1 MKSHRKALSLLM
13 CAVFIAATAT
23 AAFAQAAGSTTGKC
37 SFKALNFPA
46 PATNGQAAALND
58 LGGIAGTFL
67 DSKNVAHGFLLFQ
80 GRLSTFMFPGSIGT
94 SVSDMSRNGIIIGGY
109 TSKDGKGHA
118 YMVHAGGF
126 RTITLPGFPNA
137 DFTVAGVNSNGD
149 VVGTINSDTL
159 PVNGFL
165 LHNGK
170 VTILSFPGADVTQ
183 PTSIN
188 DEGVVVGGYLIQA
201 VNSNPAFMWKD
212 GVFSNIKPPDSIP
225 EPFVFPSKVSNSGV
239 VVGSYQ
245 PESGG
250 SGFALKNGIY
260 SKFDGPAGFDG
271 PTVLAVN
278 KFDNILAQA
287 TQISQQVRQDCFV
300 QRILRSSVLDIAV
313 QGLKAPA
320 TRYCRESSHLER
332 LRGSEPSSAAVGGV
346 ASPAIADAF
355 SIRVDQR

>member
-1 MKSHRKALSLLM
+1 MRNHGKTFSLLM
-13 CAVFIAATAT
+13 SVCFIAATAT
-23 AAFAQAAGSTTGKC
+23 AFAQSGKC
-37 SFKALNFPA
+37 SFQKLSFPP
-46 PATNGQAAALND
+46 PATNGTPVALND

-67 DSKNVAHGFLLFQ
+67 DSKNVAHGFLLYQ
-80 GRLSTFMFPGSIGT
+80 GRLTTFMFPGSTGT
-94 SVSDMSRNGIIIGGY
+94 SVSDMSRNGIIVGGY
-109 TSKDGKGHA
+109 STKDGKGHA

-126 RTITLPGFPNA
+126 RTITLPGFPNS
-137 DFTVAGVNSNGD
+137 DLTVTGVNSNGD

-188 DEGVVVGGYLIQA
+188 DEGVVVGGHLVQF

-225 EPFVFPSKVSNSGV
+225 EPFVFANKISNSGV

-250 SGFALKNGIY
+250 TGFALENGTYTKI
-260 SKFDGPAGFDG
+260 DAPAGFEDMSI
-271 PTVLAVN
+271 LAVN
-278 KFDNILAQA
+278 KFDNILIEA
-287 TQISQQVRQDCFV
+287 TQISQQVGKTFSFKGFC
-300 QRILRSSVLDIAV
+300 
-313 QGLKAPA
+313 
-320 TRYCRESSHLER
+320 
-332 LRGSEPSSAAVGGV
+332 AA
-346 ASPAIADAF
+346 AF
-355 SIRVDQR
+355 

>member
-1 MKSHRKALSLLM
+1 MRNHGKTFSLLM
-13 CAVFIAATAT
+13 SVCFIAATAT
-23 AAFAQAAGSTTGKC
+23 AFAQSGKC
-37 SFKALNFPA
+37 SFQKLSFPP
-46 PATNGQAAALND
+46 PATNGTPVALND

-67 DSKNVAHGFLLFQ
+67 DSKNVAHGFLLYQ
-80 GRLSTFMFPGSIGT
+80 GRLTTFMFPGSTGT
-94 SVSDMSRNGIIIGGY
+94 SVSDMSRNGIIVGGY
-109 TSKDGKGHA
+109 STKDGKGHA

-126 RTITLPGFPNA
+126 RTITLPGFPNS
-137 DFTVAGVNSNGD
+137 DLTVTGVNSNGD

-188 DEGVVVGGYLIQA
+188 DEGVVVGGYLVRF

-225 EPFVFPSKVSNSGV
+225 EPFVFANKISNSGV

-250 SGFALKNGIY
+250 TGFALENGTYTKI
-260 SKFDGPAGFDG
+260 DAPAGFEDMSI
-271 PTVLAVN
+271 LAVN
-278 KFDNILAQA
+278 KFDNILIQA
-287 TQISQQVRQDCFV
+287 TQISQQVGKTFSFKGFC
-300 QRILRSSVLDIAV
+300 
-313 QGLKAPA
+313 
-320 TRYCRESSHLER
+320 
-332 LRGSEPSSAAVGGV
+332 AA
-346 ASPAIADAF
+346 AF
-355 SIRVDQR
+355 

>member
-1 MKSHRKALSLLM
+1 MRNHGKTFSLLM
-13 CAVFIAATAT
+13 SVCFIAATAT
-23 AAFAQAAGSTTGKC
+23 AFAQSGKC
-37 SFKALNFPA
+37 SFQKLSFPP
-46 PATNGQAAALND
+46 PATNGTPVALND

-67 DSKNVAHGFLLFQ
+67 DSKNVAHGFLLYQ
-80 GRLSTFMFPGSIGT
+80 GRLTTFMFPGSTGT
-94 SVSDMSRNGIIIGGY
+94 SVSDMSRNGIIVGGY
-109 TSKDGKGHA
+109 STKDGKGHA

-126 RTITLPGFPNA
+126 RTITLPGFPNS
-137 DFTVAGVNSNGD
+137 DLTVTGVNSNGD

-188 DEGVVVGGYLIQA
+188 DEGVVVGGYLVQS

-225 EPFVFPSKVSNSGV
+225 EPFVFANKISNSGV

-250 SGFALKNGIY
+250 TGFALENGTYTKI
-260 SKFDGPAGFDG
+260 DAPAGFEDMSI
-271 PTVLAVN
+271 LAVN
-278 KFDNILAQA
+278 KFDNILIEA
-287 TQISQQVRQDCFV
+287 TQISQQVGKTFSFKGFC
-300 QRILRSSVLDIAV
+300 
-313 QGLKAPA
+313 
-320 TRYCRESSHLER
+320 
-332 LRGSEPSSAAVGGV
+332 AA
-346 ASPAIADAF
+346 AF
-355 SIRVDQR
+355 

>member
-1 MKSHRKALSLLM
+1 MSA
-13 CAVFIAATAT
+13 CFIAATA
-23 AAFAQAAGSTTGKC
+23 AFSQAAGSTTGKC

-58 LGGIAGTFL
+58 VGGIAGTFV
-67 DSKNVAHGFLLFQ
+67 DSKNVSHGFLLFQ
-80 GRLSTFMFPGSIGT
+80 GKLTTFGFPHSSGT
-94 SVSDMSRNGIIIGGY
+94 TVSDMSRNGIIVGGY

-118 YMVHAGGF
+118 FMAHAGGF
-126 RTITLPGFPNA
+126 RTITLPGHPNA
-137 DFTVAGVNSNGD
+137 DITVSGVNSNGD
-149 VVGTINSDTL
+149 VVGNFSTDQRATF
-159 PVNGFL
+159 PGFL

-170 VTILSFPGADVTQ
+170 VTILSFPGADITQ

-188 DEGVVVGGYLIQA
+188 DAGVVVGFLSLS

-250 SGFALKNGIY
+250 SGFALKDGIY
-260 SKFDGPAGFDG
+260 AKFGAPAGFDG

-278 KFDNILAQA
+278 KFDNILIQA
-287 TQISQQVRQDCFV
+287 TQISPQVGKTVSFKGFC
-300 QRILRSSVLDIAV
+300 
-313 QGLKAPA
+313 
-320 TRYCRESSHLER
+320 
-332 LRGSEPSSAAVGGV
+332 AA
-346 ASPAIADAF
+346 AF
-355 SIRVDQR
+355 

>member
-1 MKSHRKALSLLM
+1 MRNHGKTFSLLM
-13 CAVFIAATAT
+13 SVCFIAATAT
-23 AAFAQAAGSTTGKC
+23 AFAQSGKC
-37 SFKALNFPA
+37 SFQKLSFPP
-46 PATNGQAAALND
+46 PATNGTPVALND

-67 DSKNVAHGFLLFQ
+67 DSKNVAHGFLLYQ
-80 GRLSTFMFPGSIGT
+80 GRLTTFMFPGSTGT
-94 SVSDMSRNGIIIGGY
+94 SVSDMSRNGIIVGGY
-109 TSKDGKGHA
+109 STKDGKGHA

-126 RTITLPGFPNA
+126 RTITLPGFPNS
-137 DFTVAGVNSNGD
+137 DLTVTGVNSNGD

-188 DEGVVVGGYLIQA
+188 DEGVVVGGYLIQS

-225 EPFVFPSKVSNSGV
+225 EPFVFANKISNSGV

-250 SGFALKNGIY
+250 TGFALENGTYTKI
-260 SKFDGPAGFDG
+260 DAPAGFEDMSI
-271 PTVLAVN
+271 LAVN
-278 KFDNILAQA
+278 KFDNILIEA
-287 TQISQQVRQDCFV
+287 TQISQQVGKTFSFKGFC
-300 QRILRSSVLDIAV
+300 
-313 QGLKAPA
+313 
-320 TRYCRESSHLER
+320 
-332 LRGSEPSSAAVGGV
+332 AA
-346 ASPAIADAF
+346 AF
-355 SIRVDQR
+355 

>member
-1 MKSHRKALSLLM
+1 MRNHGKTFSLLM
-13 CAVFIAATAT
+13 SVCFIAATAT
-23 AAFAQAAGSTTGKC
+23 AFAQSGKC
-37 SFKALNFPA
+37 SFQKLSFPP
-46 PATNGQAAALND
+46 PATNGTPVALND

-67 DSKNVAHGFLLFQ
+67 DSKNVAHGFLLYQ
-80 GRLSTFMFPGSIGT
+80 GRLTTFMFPGSTGT
-94 SVSDMSRNGIIIGGY
+94 SVSDMSRNGIIVGGY
-109 TSKDGKGHA
+109 STKDGKGHA

-126 RTITLPGFPNA
+126 RTITLPGFPNS
-137 DFTVAGVNSNGD
+137 DLTVTGVNSNGD

-188 DEGVVVGGYLIQA
+188 DEGVVVGGYLVQF

-225 EPFVFPSKVSNSGV
+225 EPFVFANKISNSGV

-250 SGFALKNGIY
+250 NGFALENGTYTKI
-260 SKFDGPAGFDG
+260 DAPAGFEDMSI
-271 PTVLAVN
+271 LAVN
-278 KFDNILAQA
+278 KFDNILIEA
-287 TQISQQVRQDCFV
+287 TQISQQVGKTFSFKGFC
-300 QRILRSSVLDIAV
+300 
-313 QGLKAPA
+313 
-320 TRYCRESSHLER
+320 
-332 LRGSEPSSAAVGGV
+332 AA
-346 ASPAIADAF
+346 AF
-355 SIRVDQR
+355 

>member
-1 MKSHRKALSLLM
+1 MRNHGKTFSLLM
-13 CAVFIAATAT
+13 SVCFIAATAT
-23 AAFAQAAGSTTGKC
+23 AFAQSGKC
-37 SFKALNFPA
+37 SFQKLSFLP
-46 PATNGQAAALND
+46 PATNGTPVALND

-67 DSKNVAHGFLLFQ
+67 DSKNVAHGFLLYQ
-80 GRLSTFMFPGSIGT
+80 GRLTTFMFPGSTGT
-94 SVSDMSRNGIIIGGY
+94 SVSDMSRNGIIVGGY
-109 TSKDGKGHA
+109 STKDGKGHA

-126 RTITLPGFPNA
+126 RTITLPGFPNS
-137 DFTVAGVNSNGD
+137 DLTVTGVNSNGD

-188 DEGVVVGGYLIQA
+188 DEGVVVGGYLVQF

-225 EPFVFPSKVSNSGV
+225 EPFVFANKISNSGV

-250 SGFALKNGIY
+250 TGFALENGTYTKI
-260 SKFDGPAGFDG
+260 DAPAGFEDMSI
-271 PTVLAVN
+271 LAVN
-278 KFDNILAQA
+278 KFDNILIEA
-287 TQISQQVRQDCFV
+287 TQISQQVGKTFSFKGFC
-300 QRILRSSVLDIAV
+300 
-313 QGLKAPA
+313 
-320 TRYCRESSHLER
+320 
-332 LRGSEPSSAAVGGV
+332 AA
-346 ASPAIADAF
+346 AF
-355 SIRVDQR
+355 

>member
-1 MKSHRKALSLLM
+1 MRNHGKTFSLLM
-13 CAVFIAATAT
+13 SVCFIAATAT
-23 AAFAQAAGSTTGKC
+23 AFAQSGKC
-37 SFKALNFPA
+37 SFQKLSFLP
-46 PATNGQAAALND
+46 PATNGTPVALND

-67 DSKNVAHGFLLFQ
+67 DSKNVAHGFLLYQ
-80 GRLSTFMFPGSIGT
+80 GRLTTFMFPGSTGT
-94 SVSDMSRNGIIIGGY
+94 SVSDMSRNGIIVGGY
-109 TSKDGKGHA
+109 STKDGKGHA

-126 RTITLPGFPNA
+126 RTITLPGFPNS
-137 DFTVAGVNSNGD
+137 DLTVTGVNSNGD

-188 DEGVVVGGYLIQA
+188 DEGVVVGGYLVQS

-225 EPFVFPSKVSNSGV
+225 EPFVFANKISNSGV

-250 SGFALKNGIY
+250 TGFALENGTYTKI
-260 SKFDGPAGFDG
+260 DAPAGFEDMSI
-271 PTVLAVN
+271 LAVN
-278 KFDNILAQA
+278 KFDNILIEA
-287 TQISQQVRQDCFV
+287 TQISQQVGKTFSFKGFC
-300 QRILRSSVLDIAV
+300 
-313 QGLKAPA
+313 
-320 TRYCRESSHLER
+320 
-332 LRGSEPSSAAVGGV
+332 AA
-346 ASPAIADAF
+346 AF
-355 SIRVDQR
+355 

>member
-1 MKSHRKALSLLM
+1 MRNHGKTFSLLM
-13 CAVFIAATAT
+13 SVCFIAATAT
-23 AAFAQAAGSTTGKC
+23 AFAQSGKC
-37 SFKALNFPA
+37 SFQKLSFPP
-46 PATNGQAAALND
+46 PATNGTPVALND

-67 DSKNVAHGFLLFQ
+67 DSKNVAHGFLLYQ
-80 GRLSTFMFPGSIGT
+80 GRLTTFMFPGSTGT
-94 SVSDMSRNGIIIGGY
+94 SVSDMSRNGIIVGGY
-109 TSKDGKGHA
+109 STKDGKGHA

-126 RTITLPGFPNA
+126 RTITLPGFPNS
-137 DFTVAGVNSNGD
+137 DLTVTGVNSNGD

-188 DEGVVVGGYLIQA
+188 DEGVVVGGYLVQF

-225 EPFVFPSKVSNSGV
+225 EPFVFANKISNSGV

-250 SGFALKNGIY
+250 TGFALENGTYTKI
-260 SKFDGPAGFDG
+260 DAPAGFEDMSI
-271 PTVLAVN
+271 LAVN
-278 KFDNILAQA
+278 KFDNILIQA
-287 TQISQQVRQDCFV
+287 TQISQQVGKTFSFKGFC
-300 QRILRSSVLDIAV
+300 
-313 QGLKAPA
+313 
-320 TRYCRESSHLER
+320 
-332 LRGSEPSSAAVGGV
+332 AA
-346 ASPAIADAF
+346 AF
-355 SIRVDQR
+355 

>member
-1 MKSHRKALSLLM
+1 MKSHTPSGSRSHREARSHRKALYLLM
-13 CAVFIAATAT
+13 SACFIAATAT
-23 AAFAQAAGSTTGKC
+23 AAFSQAAGSTTGKC

-58 LGGIAGTFL
+58 LGGIAGTFV
-67 DSKNVAHGFLLFQ
+67 DSKNVSHGFLLFQ
-80 GRLSTFMFPGSIGT
+80 GKLTTFRFPHSSGT
-94 SVSDMSRNGIIIGGY
+94 TVSDMSRNGIIVGDFSVAGDP
-109 TSKDGKGHA
+109 KLHH
-118 YMVHAGGF
+118 YMAHAGGF
-126 RTITLPGFPNA
+126 HEIILPGHPNA
-137 DFTVAGVNSNGD
+137 DFTVTGVNANGD
-149 VVGTINSDTL
+149 VVGTINSDT
-159 PVNGFL
+159 PPSNGYV

-170 VTILSFPGADVTQ
+170 VTLLSFPGADVTQ

-188 DEGVVVGGYLIQA
+188 DQGVVVGGYLVQG

-260 SKFDGPAGFDG
+260 AKFDAPAGFDG

-278 KFDNILAQA
+278 KFDNILIQA
-287 TQISQQVRQDCFV
+287 TQISQQVGKTVTFKGFC
-300 QRILRSSVLDIAV
+300 
-313 QGLKAPA
+313 
-320 TRYCRESSHLER
+320 
-332 LRGSEPSSAAVGGV
+332 AA
-346 ASPAIADAF
+346 AF
-355 SIRVDQR
+355 